1 MIARDNRIKR
11 PWRQRVVLVAG
22 ALLISSAALAVEPN
36 PHEDELLEAIHQTR
50 MRQEEEENAVRV
62 IQQPVTVVN
71 DVACSPVEQARQRI
85 RDLGAKDGTKIGNV
99 TVEAGHG
106 EVTVNDNHGEINNSV
121 NVQVNTP
128 NENRKCF

>member
-1 MIARDNRIKR
+1 MNAKPLILAVRI
-11 PWRQRVVLVAG
+11 
-22 ALLISSAALAVEPN
+22 LLSASALAAEPN
-36 PHEDELLEAIHQTR
+36 PHEAELLEAIHQTR

-85 RDLGAKDGTKIGNV
+85 RDLGAKDGTKIGDV

-106 EVTVNDNHGEINNSV
+106 EVTVNDNHGDINNSV
-121 NVQVNTP
+121 NVQINTP